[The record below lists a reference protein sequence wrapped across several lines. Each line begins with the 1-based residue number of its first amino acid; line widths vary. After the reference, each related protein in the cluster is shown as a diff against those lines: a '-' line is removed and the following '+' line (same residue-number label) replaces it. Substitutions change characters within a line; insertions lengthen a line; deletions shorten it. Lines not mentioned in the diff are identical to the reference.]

1 MGPEDLAVGHRL
13 FDQRGSRTG
22 VAGCGEVSA
31 VVGENRVDL
40 VRHGR
45 DQRPQEITRHAP
57 CGFLMQLGK
66 GEFRRAING
75 HEQIKPAFF
84 RCTSAMSMWK

>member
-1 MGPEDLAVGHRL
+1 MSFCAQASSNEWARKISPSGHRL

-22 VAGCGEVSA
+22 VAGRGEVSA

-45 DQRPQEITRHAP
+45 DQRPQEVTRHAP

-66 GEFRRAING
+66 GEFDVR
-75 HEQIKPAFF
+75 
-84 RCTSAMSMWK
+84 SMATNR